1 MARVPSRRHQRRLRQ
16 SRSRGVP
23 GVRVPGRRALTLIEL
38 VAAIAVMVVLSA
50 IAMPVIAG
58 RVAGARFESAA
69 RQIESFTVLS
79 RAESQRRGEALE
91 LVVETTGATQRF
103 TLEAWRGTETGSKPG
118 DSQPSGL
125 TVLGEFGEGISVSD
139 KPPVAG
145 RIDGLKEGGDQEV
158 LRGAAVPPLREA
170 IRGQR
175 TVLAT
180 FLPDGTATVGG
191 PIYLSDRERTVEV
204 RLNTWTGA
212 ATVKDYEPPKDETDQ
227 GKEPRGG
234 STMGPEAE
242 EDPKEM

>member
-1 MARVPSRRHQRRLRQ
+1 MPD
-16 SRSRGVP
+16 
-23 GVRVPGRRALTLIEL
+23 RRALTLIEL

-91 LVVETTGATQRF
+91 LVVETTAATQRF
-103 TLEAWRGTETGSKPG
+103 TLEAWRGAESGSKPG
-118 DSQPSGL
+118 DAEPSGL
-125 TVLGEFGEGISVSD
+125 TVLGEIGEGISVSD
-139 KPPVAG
+139 KPPVTG
-145 RIDGLKEGGDQEV
+145 RIDWPMGGGDDQEV
-158 LRGAAVPPLREA
+158 HQGAAAKPLQGA
-170 IRGQR
+170 FQGQR

-191 PIYLSDRERTVEV
+191 PMYLSDRRRTVEV
-204 RLNTWTGA
+204 RLNAWTGA
-212 ATVKDYEPPKDETDQ
+212 ATVKNYEPPKDESDQ

-234 STMGPEAE
+234 STVGPDAQ
-242 EDPKEM
+242 EDPKET